1 MKNLI
6 IFFCLTLIG
15 AGCTGTARD
24 LPPLKVVSFVELDR
38 YLGKWYE
45 ISSYPAWFAEDCT
58 ATTAEYTLLSDG
70 KIQVLNRC
78 RKGSLDGPPDESKGT
93 AEIADTGT
101 NAKLKVTFFWPFKG
115 DYWIIDLDPDYRWAV
130 VGEPSRKYLWILSRT
145 PTMDEGLYQDI
156 VSRLPEKGYDP
167 SKLKRMKQLANSGKK

>member
-1 MKNLI
+1 MKSLI
-6 IFFCLTLIG
+6 SLFCLALI
-15 AGCTGTARD
+15 AVGCTGTSPD
-24 LPPLKVVSFVELDR
+24 LPPLNAVPSVELDR

-115 DYWIIDLDPDYRWAV
+115 GATIGSSTWTRTTDGRWWASHPANIS
-130 VGEPSRKYLWILSRT
+130 GFLAARRLWTKGLTRT
-145 PTMDEGLYQDI
+145 LFRACPRRDTI
-156 VSRLPEKGYDP
+156 RAS
-167 SKLKRMKQLANSGKK
+167 